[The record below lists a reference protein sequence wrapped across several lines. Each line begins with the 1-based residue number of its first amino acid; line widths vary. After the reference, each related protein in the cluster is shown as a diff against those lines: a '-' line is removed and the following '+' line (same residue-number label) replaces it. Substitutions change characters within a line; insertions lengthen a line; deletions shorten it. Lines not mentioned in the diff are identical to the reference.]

1 MNPSFIEKSEQEITG
16 LSVPLRALWHA
27 AHGHWDHAHR
37 LVQDDPSS
45 DCAWIHAYL
54 HRVEGD
60 IGNAHYWYRQAG
72 KSPATGISLEQEL
85 DELISAMSK

>member
-1 MNPSFIEKSEQEITG
+1 MNHPLIEKTESEITG

-27 AHGHWDHAHR
+27 AQGHWDQAHR
-37 LVQDDPSS
+37 LVQDDSSS

-72 KSPATGISLEQEL
+72 KTSATGISLEQEL
-85 DELISAMSK
+85 NELISAMSK

>member
-1 MNPSFIEKSEQEITG
+1 MKHTLIEKTEPEIAH

-27 AHGHWDHAHR
+27 AQGHWDTAHK

-45 DCAWIHAYL
+45 DSAWVHAYL

-60 IGNAHYWYRQAG
+60 IGNAHYWYHQAG
-72 KSPATGISLEQEL
+72 KKPATGVSLEQEL
-85 DELISAMSK
+85 ESLIEALDT

>member
-1 MNPSFIEKSEQEITG
+1 MNQTLIEKSESEIAG
-16 LSVPLRALWHA
+16 LSLPLRALWHA
-27 AHGHWDHAHR
+27 AHGHWDQAHR
-37 LVQDDPSS
+37 LVQDDSSS

-72 KSPATGISLEQEL
+72 KTPATSISLEQEL
-85 DELISAMSK
+85 GELISAMSK